1 LQTSDQDIIVAV
13 AKPEN
18 ECNDN
23 DRKIRLLEI
32 QKCRASFTYFL
43 KYCKV
48 VSPPSL
54 DTQGGIVPFALWP
67 HLLKAVKALLTAKM
81 IVWMKSRQ
89 IGASWLLAAY
99 ALWYVLHHSGANVLL
114 FSKGETEA
122 QELLSKCRKIYKQ
135 LPPFMQLKVNPD
147 SLTEMGFPTMM
158 STIKAFA
165 ATETAGISFTA
176 SIIMCDEWEEHPYA
190 DENFLASKPTRDAG
204 GQFIGVFTVNKKKPD
219 TLAKA
224 VFKDA
229 LSGKSDFV
237 WLFDPWQVR
246 PGRTQQWYDDTR
258 KSIPERELADL
269 SPDLYMEQAYPA
281 SIEEA
286 LRATQTVSAF
296 NLKTI
301 DEMMGDI
308 RNPVSV
314 ASDGI
319 DSNIVRVYKHFNIG
333 DYFVAATD
341 TSHGVGKDFSV
352 TVVMNVRT
360 GEVVA
365 DILNNIIPPEELALH
380 TVRLLELYKNPL
392 WYIEANDYGGVTIST
407 AQALGYRNFGMDKKD
422 KVGFN
427 TNEDTRR
434 ALWSSLIPAIN
445 NRQIT
450 VYSKDGLKQFY
461 DIIRNA
467 KKEGR
472 IEAMGGRHDDYPMA
486 VGIAW
491 LKKGEV
497 DSGEASY
504 KPINSLSFAH
514 PNRRYYGK

>member
-1 LQTSDQDIIVAV
+1 MA
-13 AKPEN
+13 
-18 ECNDN
+18 
-23 DRKIRLLEI
+23 
-32 QKCRASFTYFL
+32 
-43 KYCKV
+43 
-48 VSPPSL
+48 
-54 DTQGGIVPFALWP
+54 
-67 HLLKAVKALLTAKM
+67 
-81 IVWMKSRQ
+81 
-89 IGASWLLAAY
+89 
-99 ALWYVLHHSGANVLL
+99 
-114 FSKGETEA
+114 
-122 QELLSKCRKIYKQ
+122 
-135 LPPFMQLKVNPD
+135 
-147 SLTEMGFPTMM
+147 
-158 STIKAFA
+158 
-165 ATETAGISFTA
+165 
-176 SIIMCDEWEEHPYA
+176 
-190 DENFLASKPTRDAG
+190 
-204 GQFIGVFTVNKKKPD
+204 
-219 TLAKA
+219 
-224 VFKDA
+224 
-229 LSGKSDFV
+229 
-237 WLFDPWQVR
+237 
-246 PGRTQQWYDDTR
+246 
-258 KSIPERELADL
+258 
-269 SPDLYMEQAYPA
+269 QAYPG
-281 SIEEA
+281 SVEEA
-286 LRATQTVSAF
+286 LSASQTVSAF

-301 DEMMGDI
+301 DEMMGDV

-472 IEAMGGRHDDYPMA
+472 IEAMAGRHDDYPMA

-504 KPINSLSFAH
+504 KPISSLSFANS
-514 PNRRYYGK
+514 NRRYYGK